1 MLRGRNTK
9 YGNNE
14 ILNVIPVIRT
24 GKLSAWEGSQKKTGV
39 FHMLIWVN
47 YNVNDG
53 NYKRCDY
60 KKLNQKM
67 VKVRTHRSECSC
79 SPGSTVGD
87 RWPHTS
93 YPSQ

>member
-1 MLRGRNTK
+1 
-9 YGNNE
+9 
-14 ILNVIPVIRT
+14 
-24 GKLSAWEGSQKKTGV
+24 
-39 FHMLIWVN
+39 MLIWVN